1 MASLNSVTLIGRVV
15 APPELRY
22 TPGGKAVASFTIAV
36 DRRMSKG
43 QENKETDFVPIVAWE
58 RLGEICNEYL
68 TKGKLVCI
76 QGALRTR
83 TYEKDGEKR
92 KAFEINASEMQMLSG
107 GEGGPGVGGGGRPS
121 GERSYSAAPPRQAVA
136 AGDQGG
142 GGQQGA
148 GGQKGGAG
156 NWGTDVGF
164 SEEVGMDD
172 IPF

>member
-68 TKGKLVCI
+68 TKGKLICI
-76 QGALRTR
+76 QGSLRTR

-92 KAFEINASEMQMLSG
+92 KAFEINANEMQMLSG
-107 GEGGPGVGGGGRPS
+107 GEGGPGGGGGGGR
-121 GERSYSAAPPRQAVA
+121 SYSSAPPRQAVG
-136 AGDQGG
+136 AGAQGG
-142 GGQQGA
+142 GGHH
-148 GGQKGGAG
+148 GGAG
-156 NWGTDVGF
+156 NWGNDVGF
-164 SEEVGMDD
+164 SDDVGMDD